1 MIRSKRSPAF
11 NPSRSFLRRVLGD
24 MLVAYG
30 PQGWWP
36 GETPFEIAVG
46 AVLTQNTAWTNV
58 ERAIASLRET
68 DLLDPEAIAMAPHDR
83 LADSIRPVGYFNVK
97 AERLRALCRFWLD
110 AGEEVG
116 LAEMETEALR
126 HALLGVHGVGP
137 ETADDILLYAFERP
151 VFVIDAYT
159 RRLFERLGVGGAGQG
174 YEALR
179 RGVEQALGPDV
190 RAFNELH
197 ALIVRHAKEAC
208 RKRPVCLGCCL
219 RRVCAAQSS
228 SGR

>member
-58 ERAIASLRET
+58 ERAIASLRE
-68 DLLDPEAIAMAPHDR
+68 
-83 LADSIRPVGYFNVK
+83 
-97 AERLRALCRFWLD
+97 D
-110 AGEEVG
+110 AGDEVG